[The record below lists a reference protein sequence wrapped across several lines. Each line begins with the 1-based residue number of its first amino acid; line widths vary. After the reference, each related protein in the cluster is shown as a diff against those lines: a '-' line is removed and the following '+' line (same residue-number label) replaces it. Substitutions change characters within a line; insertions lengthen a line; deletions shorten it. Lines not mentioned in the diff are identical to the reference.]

1 MKRAD
6 VVKIEDAGS
15 KAQDRAAALKDRL
28 NGNAPPESG
37 PEAETVERPIIP
49 PATEGTTDE
58 AAQMRPEPSPED
70 NAAEDARLEAL
81 AMLHEVMTA
90 KGVSQRDET
99 AFLQLMAGANSLKS
113 LTKEQAEACLVKL
126 EDFPTARKLGA
137 WIKQEQARRKN
148 GPPAGTLF
156 KE

>member
-1 MKRAD
+1 MLF
-6 VVKIEDAGS
+6 S
-15 KAQDRAAALKDRL
+15 
-28 NGNAPPESG
+28 ESD

-58 AAQMRPEPSPED
+58 AAQMRPEPSRED

-137 WIKQEQARRKN
+137 WVKQEQARRKN

-156 KE
+156 KD